1 MTTVREKLRSLL
13 SPSRMLTYGVL
24 LLVLGGAAALYFGPS
39 AARAADCAA
48 LGGSI
53 EREVFSPS
61 AHGLEGTPGSIYSC
75 VDDAGIELANYGL
88 SGI

>member
-1 MTTVREKLRSLL
+1 MTLREKLRSLL